1 MIKEKM
7 IKENLNHYD
16 LPHDTVT
23 GPSKFVTNCTKVD
36 GFKRD
41 VFSGYM
47 SVGDDKSS
55 ALFYIF
61 YPAKNKK

>member
-1 MIKEKM
+1 MIN
-7 IKENLNHYD
+7 ENLNHYD
-16 LPHDTVT
+16 LPHDTDA

-36 GFKRD
+36 GFNRD

-47 SVGDDKSS
+47 SIDEHTMLEKKS

-61 YPAKNKK
+61 YPAKNGK